1 MGLVVG
7 APDGGPVAGGESTAA
22 PPAPASTAAPDAS
35 DAGPVADDDPAPP
48 DPSLKLSGP
57 ERAKLT
63 SEQAPRP
70 ILPGVVAYDPTK
82 LGPIELPPVGLSYV
96 IDVRLVPQTRQLIGQ
111 EIITWRNPT
120 NGPVTRIPV
129 HMYLN
134 AFAHERTTWIEG
146 ATALRGFDMAKMA
159 EAWEQPFGQTSI
171 KAVARI
177 VGDEQARTPLKHR
190 YIQPDDGNP
199 LDRSLAEVELAEPL
213 APGEVVVLDLQF
225 EATLPVPIART
236 GGVPSWFHVAQWF
249 PKIGVWDPPG
259 HRPGETGRWA
269 ARQFHGPTEFY
280 ADYADFDVAIDIP
293 PGWSIVATGAEGPTR
308 GDGYPSYERHVFRQ
322 RAVHDFAFAVSDR
335 MLVDSKPHT
344 LPQGQRLVLN
354 IVVPKGREVDLPGM
368 RLAAERTLTVLG
380 ERVGPY
386 PYPTMTVIAPPWS
399 ASGSAG
405 MEYPT
410 LVTSIPSDPM
420 FDRWLLHKTRLHEG
434 TITHEIAHN
443 YFYGLIGNDEQREP
457 LLDEGFTEFWGF
469 EVFKD
474 LKAGDDNWEQIAG
487 LPMGNFAVRRRGA
500 GRNTNIIDP
509 ARVRP
514 ALLFAPGSHGAQI
527 YTRSAL
533 LFRTLGQR
541 FGDDIV
547 DRIFSTWFAAR
558 RFTHPTVP
566 DFLAHVD
573 AVAPEVAPLIRE
585 HYDAA
590 SLPDYEVH
598 AVEQRT
604 WVPPAGFVSGADGRA
619 LRKWTPEEERPQALP
634 KDAWPELAREPTGA
648 VLVEVRAPG
657 FLGDDGRVIEGSVR
671 RTVLQMVEEPSE
683 ATTDGGVRDSVDD
696 EAPGDAQ
703 ELQESMVELRGS
715 AWRHLPV
722 DVEFTFSDGAVVRD
736 RWDGRSAWRGYRFVR
751 PGTLDKV
758 VIDPEQ
764 ELQLDATPG
773 NNAWRREPSDERA
786 STLAGFL
793 AQVAQW
799 LIGGWSLWW

>member
-1 MGLVVG
+1 MVG
-7 APDGGPVAGGESTAA
+7 APDGGPVEADAEPADAAADPDVDGGVAQ
-22 PPAPASTAAPDAS
+22 APAA
-35 DAGPVADDDPAPP
+35 P
-48 DPSLKLSGP
+48 DPSLKLPGP
-57 ERAKLT
+57 ERATLT
-63 SEQAPRP
+63 ANAGPRP
-70 ILPGVVAYDPTK
+70 IAAGVVAYDAK
-82 LGPIELPPVGLSYV
+82 ALGPVELPPVGLSYV
-96 IDVRLVPQTRQLIGQ
+96 IDVRLVPATRQLVGQ

-120 NGPVTRIPV
+120 GAPVTKVPV

-159 EAWEQPFGQTSI
+159 EAWDQPFGQTAI
-171 KAVARI
+171 KGVTQIIGTGKEPDRK
-177 VGDEQARTPLKHR
+177 ELKHR

-199 LDRSLAEVELAEPL
+199 LDRSLAELELAAPL
-213 APGEVVVLDLQF
+213 GPGEVLVLDLQF

-280 ADYADFDVAIDIP
+280 ADYADFDVAIDVP
-293 PGWSIVATGAEGPTR
+293 PGWKVVATGAEGATR
-308 GDGYPSYERHVFRQ
+308 GDAYPSYERHVFRQ
-322 RAVHDFAFAVSDR
+322 RAVHDFAFAVSNR
-335 MLVDSKPHT
+335 MVVDAKAHT
-344 LPQGQRLVLN
+344 LPQGQSLVLN
-354 IVVPKGREVDLPGM
+354 IVVPEGRESDLPGM
-368 RLAAERTLTVLG
+368 REAAERTLSVLSK
-380 ERVGPY
+380 RVGPY

-410 LVTSIPSDPM
+410 LVTSVPSDPL
-420 FDRWLLHKTRLHEG
+420 FDRWVLHKTRFHEG

-443 YFYGLIGNDEQREP
+443 YFYGLVGNDEQREP
-457 LLDEGFTEFWGF
+457 FLDEGFTEFWGF

-474 LKAGDDNWEQIAG
+474 LKAGDENWEQIAG
-487 LPMGNFAVRRRGA
+487 LPMGNFALRRRGA
-500 GRNTNIIDP
+500 GKNKHIIQAP
-509 ARVRP
+509 RLSP
-514 ALLFAPGSHGAQI
+514 ALLFAPGSHGVQI
-527 YTRSAL
+527 YSRSAM
-533 LFRTLGQR
+533 LFRTIGKR
-541 FGDDIV
+541 FGDDVV

-558 RFTHPTVP
+558 RFTHPTAP

-585 HYDAA
+585 HYDAP

-598 AVEQRT
+598 EVEQRT
-604 WVPPAGFVSGADGRA
+604 WLPPAGFVSGADGTE
-619 LRKWTPEEERPQALP
+619 LRPWTPEDERPHALP
-634 KDAWPELAREPTGA
+634 KDAWPDLAREPAGA
-648 VLVEVRAPG
+648 VLVEIRAPG
-657 FLGDDGRVIEGSVR
+657 FLGDDGNVVEGAVH
-671 RTVLQMVEEPSE
+671 RTVLQMIEEPTSGG
-683 ATTDGGVRDSVDD
+683 ADGGVADTSADAAGSD
-696 EAPGDAQ
+696 EQ
-703 ELQESMVELRGS
+703 ELQESVVELRGA

-764 ELQLDATPG
+764 ELQLDGNVG
-773 NNAWRREPSDERA
+773 NNAWRREPKDERA
-786 STLAGFL
+786 STLAGL
-793 AQVAQW
+793 LGQVAQW